1 MERTMT
7 EDAGLDKAFETTY
20 LVVTGKLK
28 LEDLGGTGRE
38 VFMLYDPILVE
49 ESELVDVLNDVIDYY
64 IETEEYEKCQ
74 EIKNLLDS
82 NLSKLIPKIT
92 YSDKLIEKFTD
103 RNEGITTG
111 NILSSSLTKKQK
123 EDSIDKMI
131 DILKHFSETEKTRK
145 ESNTKSK
152 DVNKSKR
159 NDIITIKEFW
169 SILSSDDKDIFSND
183 LIVFEKWVKKLDPK
197 VKEYYIERL
206 VEGKTLI
213 PPFEGFDAD
222 ISDYKWPEYNE
233 NDKYNL
239 DETYDS
245 EEEIDYENK
254 VVISF
259 IDNFT
264 CISNYDIAKIN
275 RIKFQLLSFGIL
287 ETEIRTKKIEDKILY
302 TLVYDGQQNINKI
315 DWD

>member
-1 MERTMT
+1 
-7 EDAGLDKAFETTY
+7 
-20 LVVTGKLK
+20 
-28 LEDLGGTGRE
+28 
-38 VFMLYDPILVE
+38 
-49 ESELVDVLNDVIDYY
+49 
-64 IETEEYEKCQ
+64 
-74 EIKNLLDS
+74 
-82 NLSKLIPKIT
+82 
-92 YSDKLIEKFTD
+92 
-103 RNEGITTG
+103 
-111 NILSSSLTKKQK
+111 
-123 EDSIDKMI
+123 MI